1 MGEGRRE
8 EGRGKRERGRRGIDT
23 GEKREIAFMI

>member
-1 MGEGRRE
+1 MGDGRRE
-8 EGRGKRERGRRGIDT
+8 EGRGRRERDGGGIDT